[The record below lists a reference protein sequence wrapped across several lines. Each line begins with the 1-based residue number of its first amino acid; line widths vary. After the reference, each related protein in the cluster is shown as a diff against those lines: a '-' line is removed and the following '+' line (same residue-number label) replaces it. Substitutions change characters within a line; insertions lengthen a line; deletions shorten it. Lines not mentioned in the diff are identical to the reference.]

1 MKVFVSWSGDLSKRL
16 GEAIRDWL
24 PGVLQ
29 AVTPYFTPSDIEKG
43 TRWSTDIAKELEE
56 SQVGIL
62 CITQDNIHSEW
73 IMFEAGALSKRLD
86 KSHVCP
92 ILFGITNTDLAG
104 PLKQFQTTEFERKDF
119 HKLLG
124 IINGQLG
131 ELKLP
136 PKTLDIVFE
145 KWWPDLETRVQA
157 ILGDVKQADKPIR
170 SDRELLE
177 EILQLNRASVRRGGH
192 IPEPVMNAAIA
203 DMLEAFI
210 NLHDQ
215 QAGMD
220 GGYQE
225 ALDLL
230 KKLGKSVG
238 YIAKKHASGSENV
251 ANLLEVFSDLSYE
264 TPEDA
269 RVSDDEDPPF

>member
-1 MKVFVSWSGDLSKRL
+1 M
-16 GEAIRDWL
+16 
-24 PGVLQ
+24 
-29 AVTPYFTPSDIEKG
+29 
-43 TRWSTDIAKELEE
+43 
-56 SQVGIL
+56 GIL

-104 PLKQFQTTEFERKDF
+104 PLKQFQTTEFEKKDF

-136 PKTLDIVFE
+136 SKTLDVVFE
-145 KWWPDLETRVQA
+145 KWWPDLEVRIKG
-157 ILGDVKQADKPIR
+157 ILADVKQADQPIR

-177 EILQLNRASVRRGGH
+177 EILQLNRVAVRRYIGQSGR
-192 IPEPVMNAAIA
+192 ISSEVVT
-203 DMLEAFI
+203 DMLTTFI
-210 NLHDQ
+210 DLHDQ
-215 QAGMD
+215 QALED
-220 GGYQE
+220 GGYQD

-230 KKLGKSVG
+230 RRLGRSVTV
-238 YIAKKHASGSENV
+238 IVKRHAETSQ
-251 ANLLEVFSDLSYE
+251 EVIELFKRFTDLSYQ
-264 TPEDA
+264 TPEEA
-269 RVSDDEDPPF
+269 QSDEDEDDPPF